1 MQFYKEDLLMDVIER
16 KKHSFRTYRRTI
28 FQAFDLWE
36 KAVLRGRE
44 EDSEDIMNWYQ
55 AMLDFPEQITE
66 ATTYQDYPKLPERIK
81 HYL

>member
-1 MQFYKEDLLMDVIER
+1 MRTLNDKIYA
-16 KKHSFRTYRRTI
+16 FRSYRRQM
-28 FQAFDLWE
+28 FRAFDIWE

-44 EDSEDIMNWYQ
+44 EDSAEVMNWYQ

-66 ATTYQDYPKLPERIK
+66 TTTYQDYPKLPERIK